1 VDGAV
6 KIANNGRQIEQA
18 VERSSNIMGEK
29 DIYRVGILGASG
41 YTGADLVRLLCRH
54 PNVEIVFVTA
64 DRKAGRPLAEVF
76 PHLSRLKVP
85 ELISID
91 DIEWAGI
98 EVDAVFC
105 ALPHATS
112 QKVIKGM
119 LHATHHSLLDEII
132 VEQPEDIADDIRGE
146 VKVIDLSADF
156 RLRDLDTYA
165 EWYGKTHDAPEL
177 QAKAVY
183 GLPELYR
190 EKIRGASLV
199 ACPGCYPTAALI
211 ALVPLL
217 ERRLIAPEDII
228 IDAKSGIT
236 GAGRSLKEQN
246 LFAEV
251 SEGMH
256 AYGIASHRHAPEIE
270 QELSVA
276 AGQSLKV
283 NFTPHI
289 VPMNRGEYETIYVRL
304 ADGQTVDDLRAT
316 LSERYRDEPFVHVD
330 QSGQVPASR
339 FVRGSNDCILSV
351 FEDRIPG
358 RAIVIATIDNLVK
371 GSSGQAIQNMN
382 LMLGLPEATGLE
394 QAPLFP

>member
-1 VDGAV
+1 MAD
-6 KIANNGRQIEQA
+6 KE
-18 VERSSNIMGEK
+18 
-29 DIYRVGILGASG
+29 IYRVGILGASG

-54 PNVEIVFVTA
+54 PNAEIVFVTA
-64 DRKAGRPLAEVF
+64 DRNAGRPLAEVF

-85 ELISID
+85 DLISND
-91 DIEWAGI
+91 EVEWAGV

-112 QKVIKGM
+112 QKVIMGM
-119 LHATHHSLLDEII
+119 MHATRHTLLDELI

-146 VKVIDLSADF
+146 IKVIDLSADF
-156 RLRDLDTYA
+156 RLRNVDTYA

-190 EKIRGASLV
+190 DQIRSASLV

-217 ERRLIAPEDII
+217 ERGLIAGEDII
-228 IDAKSGIT
+228 IDAKSGVS
-236 GAGRSLKEQN
+236 GAGRGIKEQN

-256 AYGIASHRHAPEIE
+256 AYGVANHRHAPEIE

-276 AGQSLKV
+276 AGADIRV

-304 ADGQTVDDLRAT
+304 AEGQTAADLRDA
-316 LSERYRDEPFVHVD
+316 LSERYGDEPFVHVSPEGD
-330 QSGQVPASR
+330 VPASR
-339 FVRGSNDCILSV
+339 YVRGSNDCMLSV
-351 FEDRIPG
+351 FEDRLPG
-358 RAIVIATIDNLVK
+358 RAIIIATIDNLVK

>member
-1 VDGAV
+1 MTEDR
-6 KIANNGRQIEQA
+6 KF
-18 VERSSNIMGEK
+18 
-29 DIYRVGILGASG
+29 RVGILGASG

-76 PHLSRLKVP
+76 PHLGRLKVP
-85 ELISID
+85 DLISMEE
-91 DIEWAGI
+91 IEWAGV
-98 EVDAVFC
+98 EVDVVFC

-119 LHATHHSLLDEII
+119 LHATRHSLLDELI

-156 RLRDLDTYA
+156 RLRNLDTYA

-190 EKIRGASLV
+190 EDIRSASLV

-211 ALVPLL
+211 ALAPLL
-217 ERRLIAPEDII
+217 ERGLIAAEDII
-228 IDAKSGIT
+228 IDAKSGVS
-236 GAGRSLKEQN
+236 GAGRGMKEQN

-256 AYGIASHRHAPEIE
+256 AYGIAGHRHAPEIE

-276 AGQSLKV
+276 AGSTVTV

-304 ADGQTVDDLRAT
+304 GEGQTAADLRAA
-316 LSERYRDEPFVHVD
+316 LAERYADEPFVHVEPE
-330 QSGQVPASR
+330 GGVPASR
-339 FVRGSNDCILSV
+339 YVRGSNDCMLSV
-351 FEDRIPG
+351 FEDRIAG

-382 LMLGLPEATGLE
+382 LMLGLDEATGLE

>member
-1 VDGAV
+1 MAD
-6 KIANNGRQIEQA
+6 
-18 VERSSNIMGEK
+18 K

-41 YTGADLVRLLCRH
+41 YTGADLVRLLAVH
-54 PNVEIVFVTA
+54 PHAEIVFATA
-64 DRKAGRPLAEVF
+64 DRKVGQPLADVF
-76 PHLSRLKVP
+76 PHLGRLKVP

-98 EVDAVFC
+98 EVDVVFC

-112 QKVIKGM
+112 QRVIKGL
-119 LHATHHSLLDEII
+119 LHATRHSLIDELLL
-132 VEQPEDIADDIRGE
+132 EQPEDITDDIRGA

-156 RLRDLDTYA
+156 RLRDVETYA

-177 QAKAVY
+177 QEKAVY

-190 EKIRGASLV
+190 EQIRDASLV
-199 ACPGCYPTAALI
+199 ACPGCFPTAALI

-217 ERRLIAPEDII
+217 ERKMISPEDII
-228 IDAKSGIT
+228 IDAKTGIT

-251 SEGMH
+251 AEGLH

-270 QELSVA
+270 QELALA
-276 AGQSLKV
+276 AGQAMTV

-289 VPMNRGEYETIYVRL
+289 APMNRGEYETIYVRL
-304 ADGQTVDDLRAT
+304 ADGQTAADLEAA
-316 LSERYRDEPFVHVD
+316 LAERYADEPFVHVD
-330 QSGQVPASR
+330 TTGRVPASR

-351 FEDRIPG
+351 FEDRLPG

-382 LMLGLPEATGLE
+382 LMLGLPEATGLG